1 MSKDKSLLGGLF
13 GKSSKGGDSQSQA
26 EQLAE
31 SLTLLA
37 DVYEG
42 LDRKV
47 DSELATFKKM
57 VKVGTTTS
65 DLKSQINNIR
75 QALVAHK
82 SSSEAQDLARQLD
95 EVSAS
100 TLINEFLSFDLPDEI
115 SQRLTAYQASLS
127 VNMAASAIIPDVI
140 SILTTDPSDVTT
152 LDAIDKATELK
163 AIATPLIQLFNHI
176 ELTNEQKALLAE
188 LQERAKHINDID
200 DLCSLLEQTSQL
212 ILSTVAG
219 CTGQFEN
226 FLKQLKVRL
235 DNVNK
240 GILNTVNTNQAI
252 SENSGD
258 FSQCINTQVLDI
270 QSSLSEATE
279 LGQLEQLVAASLDN
293 IMTGVSQ
300 FEDKRKQLEDE
311 ANSTIKELKHELDQ
325 AKAESNQLRDN
336 LSHQRSRAMT
346 DPLTNLPNR
355 HAYNE
360 RLNLEYNRWRRY
372 RKPLSIILGDID
384 FFKKINDTYGHI
396 AGDTAIKST
405 GSLLQKLLRDTDFIA
420 RFGGEEFVI
429 LMPETTLVDATKATN
444 KIRLSVQ
451 DNKVQEGANV
461 ISMSMS
467 FGVACFEEDDNPK
480 QVLERADKALY
491 RAKAKGRNQV
501 CAERRK

>member
-13 GKSSKGGDSQSQA
+13 GKASKGGDGQNQA

-31 SLTLLA
+31 ALTLLA

-47 DSELATFKKM
+47 DTELATFKKM

-65 DLKSQINNIR
+65 DLKNQINNIR
-75 QALVAHK
+75 QTLVAHK

-100 TLINEFLSFDLPDEI
+100 TLINEFLSFDLSDEI
-115 SQRLTAYQASLS
+115 SQRLTTYQASLS

-140 SILTTDPSDVTT
+140 SILTTDLSDDGM

-163 AIATPLIQLFNHI
+163 AIVTPLIQLFNHI
-176 ELTNEQKALLAE
+176 ELTNEQKELLEE
-188 LQERAKHINDID
+188 LRERAKHINDIE
-200 DLCSLLEQTSQL
+200 DLSSLLEQTSQL

-219 CTGQFEN
+219 CTGQFES
-226 FLKQLKVRL
+226 FLKQLKIRL

-258 FSQCINTQVLDI
+258 FSQCINSQVLDI

-279 LGQLEQLVAASLDN
+279 LAQLEQLIAASLDN

-336 LSHQRSRAMT
+336 LSHQRTRAMT

-396 AGDTAIKST
+396 AGDTAIKAT
-405 GSLLQKLLRDTDFIA
+405 GSLLKELLRDTDFIA

-429 LMPETTLVDATKATN
+429 LMPETNLVDATKATN

-461 ISMSMS
+461 INMSMS